1 MEKGVYIFI
10 LISSSLL
17 LEFAF
22 TSKYKGNF
30 CLFFQYISLTSSYS
44 GSKSISWPHP
54 SFPVGFDLQLY
65 VCVCVK
71 LCFSSIKNTFIA
83 VSDFQQDWVA
93 SAQNSHILSI
103 FIYTIVP
110 TTDILYLSG
119 IFVITHEPVYT
130 GQSLSPKAI
139 VHIRVHC

>member
-54 SFPVGFDLQLY
+54 SFPFGFDLQLY
-65 VCVCVK
+65 VCVCVCK
-71 LCFSSIKNTFIA
+71 TLFFINKEYFYSSFRLPA
-83 VSDFQQDWVA
+83 R
-93 SAQNSHILSI
+93 
-103 FIYTIVP
+103 
-110 TTDILYLSG
+110 LSG
-119 IFVITHEPVYT
+119 KCTEFPYTFYFHIHNCPHYWHPLPKWYICYNSWTYT